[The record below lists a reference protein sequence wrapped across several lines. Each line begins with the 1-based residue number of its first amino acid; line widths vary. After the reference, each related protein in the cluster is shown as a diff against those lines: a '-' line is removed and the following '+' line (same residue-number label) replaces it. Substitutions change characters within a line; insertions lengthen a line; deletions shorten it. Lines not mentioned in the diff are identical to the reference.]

1 MVVAEQ
7 FKTSNYY
14 QMMVETCPEIE
25 KSDPGKIHAKAAPTL
40 TTVITIPT
48 TQQKYLFILMNHI
61 TFMGYVYSCDMN
73 DDIVLKIL
81 IG

>member
-1 MVVAEQ
+1 MLFKKVHINPAYQTRELVYCLNKVGVKCMVVAEQ

-25 KSDPGKIHAKAAPTL
+25 KSDPGKIQAKAAPTL

-48 TQQKYLFILMNHI
+48 TQQK
-61 TFMGYVYSCDMN
+61 
-73 DDIVLKIL
+73 
-81 IG
+81 